1 MKTYKLWLALWCFLA
16 VPAVFPTFAQV
27 TQAQTSTDS
36 TAKAEAVSDS
46 GGHSSNT
53 ASDSS
58 NKMTSAAPAA
68 THVKDSA
75 DITAKA
81 EAVSDSIGH
90 PSNAAPDSSN
100 KMTPAMPA
108 ATHFKSEVDTTIQV
122 KGTRRDMDRL
132 GALSNAIQPTSEVTP
147 EAIYRK
153 NADDFTQAVTDEPGV
168 SVLTCCSSCGFKQI
182 QINGLGANQTTL
194 LVDGLPLYTPVTSF
208 YGVDALTTAGIADID
223 ISRGPGASL
232 LAPGAIGGA
241 MDVRFRDPTGTG
253 LTADAAIGNNGWDR
267 LSFSG
272 TTVTDSGKLGI
283 LVAAHHFEQGA
294 WFGDSSNV
302 SSSPSLKDESALLR
316 LNGLIGDNWSWNLRY
331 IHSFSQV
338 FGAANTSDYMGA
350 AVGNGGNSTPQY
362 VGGNVDS
369 AYIGNPQDIIEW
381 IQTERDEAA
390 GSLTWDSPTLGL
402 WQLRA
407 GYTVQT
413 QASEYENGADYAN
426 LDRNGV
432 ADLRWQGTTGANTIT
447 AGIDGNAER
456 MASQSYYYYDSLHI
470 TPDSYY
476 SNFGGAYGQDV
487 LNFGRGRDLSMALRL
502 DDIEVN
508 WFDKPG
514 SKIDN
519 FIAAP
524 RASLRWEFVEGLTG
538 RLSAGLGWRPP
549 LTFFELDHGLLN
561 DGFDIGVDKL
571 ETAEG
576 AGGSLSYY
584 KGPWDFTVAAFGTR
598 VSNLEFV
605 NTDTT
610 LPRPLLQSDS
620 IPLDFLDVDAEAS
633 YQPSAWLKLG
643 LGAAHD
649 QIPDAFKA
657 VELVA
662 AVETEVNGRL
672 QMDFGP
678 ASLSGDADW
687 IAPRDLTPY
696 GYAGQYNVFENGVAS
711 DPKSTNAPG
720 YVVVNLKATWKLR
733 PVVDLYAGAENLFN
747 ITQEGTFGDDPHYW
761 DASVNFNTSHI
772 WGPLRGRQLYVGLR
786 IKT

>member
-1 MKTYKLWLALWCFLA
+1 MRVYEITLSAWRCLALSGVLA
-16 VPAVFPTFAQV
+16 FVPASH
-27 TQAQTSTDS
+27 AQTVADS
-36 TAKAEAVSDS
+36 IARAEAAMVKDS
-46 GGHSSNT
+46 GGHSS
-53 ASDSS
+53 
-58 NKMTSAAPAA
+58 M
-68 THVKDSA
+68 
-75 DITAKA
+75 
-81 EAVSDSIGH
+81 G
-90 PSNAAPDSSN
+90 APDSSE
-100 KMTPAMPA
+100 KLTA
-108 ATHFKSEVDTTIQV
+108 APEEAHAASEVDTTIQIRG
-122 KGTRRDMDRL
+122 KRRDVDRL
-132 GALSNAIQPTSEVTP
+132 GALSNAIQPTSVVTP

-153 NADDFTQAVTDEPGV
+153 NADNFTQAVTDEPGV
-168 SVLTCCSSCGFKQI
+168 CVMTGCSSCGFKQI

-241 MDVRFRDPTGTG
+241 MDVRFRDPTRNG

-272 TTVTDSGKLGI
+272 TAVTDSGRFGV

-331 IHSFSQV
+331 MHSFSQV

-350 AVGNGGNSTPQY
+350 AVGNGGTSTPQY
-362 VGGNVDS
+362 GGGNVDS
-369 AYIGNPQDIIEW
+369 AYTGNPQDIIEW

-390 GSLTWDSPTLGL
+390 GALTWDSPNLGI

-407 GYTVQT
+407 GYSVQT

-432 ADLRWQGTTGANTIT
+432 ADLRWQGMAGPNTVT
-447 AGIDGNAER
+447 LGIDGNAER

-487 LNFGRGRDLSMALRL
+487 VNFGHQRDLSVALRL

-576 AGGSLSYY
+576 AGGSLSYD
-584 KGPWDFTVAAFGTR
+584 KGRWGFTVAAYGTR
-598 VSNLEFV
+598 VSNLEYV
-605 NTDTT
+605 DVDTT
-610 LPRPLLQSDS
+610 LPRPLLRSDS
-620 IPLDFLDVDAEAS
+620 LSLDFLDVDAEAS
-633 YQPSAWLKLG
+633 YLPSQWLKLG
-643 LGAAHD
+643 LGVEHE
-649 QIPDAFKA
+649 QIPNDFKA
-657 VELVA
+657 IELVA
-662 AVETEVNGRL
+662 AVETEVIGRL
-672 QMDFGP
+672 ELNRGP

-687 IAPRDLTPY
+687 TAPRDLAPY
-696 GYAGQYNVFENGVAS
+696 GYGQEYNVLNYTTGQVS

-720 YVVVNLKATWKLR
+720 YVVVNMKASWKLR
-733 PVVDLYAGAENLFN
+733 PMVDLYAGAENLFN

-761 DASVNFNTSHI
+761 DASGNFNTSHI

>member
-1 MKTYKLWLALWCFLA
+1 MQTYRVLLLGWCIMAMTAVLPAL
-16 VPAVFPTFAQV
+16 AQV
-27 TQAQTSTDS
+27 PPGQ
-36 TAKAEAVSDS
+36 
-46 GGHSSNT
+46 
-53 ASDSS
+53 
-58 NKMTSAAPAA
+58 
-68 THVKDSA
+68 
-75 DITAKA
+75 I
-81 EAVSDSIGH
+81 
-90 PSNAAPDSSN
+90 APDSSTN
-100 KMTPAMPA
+100 LAAAPAGPHP
-108 ATHFKSEVDTTIQV
+108 TSEIDTTIQV
-122 KGTRRDMDRL
+122 KGTRRDVDRL
-132 GALSNAIQPTSEVTP
+132 GALSNAIQPTSVVTP

-168 SVLTCCSSCGFKQI
+168 CVLTGCSSCGFKQI

-194 LVDGLPLYTPVTSF
+194 LVDGLPLYTAVTSF
-208 YGVDALTTAGIADID
+208 YGVDALTTAGVADID

-241 MDVRFRDPTGTG
+241 MDVRFRDPARNG
-253 LTADAAIGNNGWDR
+253 LTADAAIGNNSWDR
-267 LSFSG
+267 LAFSG
-272 TTVTDSGKLGI
+272 TAVTDSGRLGM
-283 LVAAHHFEQGA
+283 LVAAHHFEQGQ

-302 SSSPSLKDESALLR
+302 SSSPHLEDESALLR

-331 IHSFSQV
+331 MHSFSQV
-338 FGAANTSDYMGA
+338 FGAANTADYMGSA
-350 AVGNGGNSTPQY
+350 IGNGGSPTPQY

-369 AYIGNPQDIIEW
+369 PYTGNPQDIIEW

-390 GSLTWDSPTLGL
+390 GALTWDSPNLGI

-407 GYTVQT
+407 GYSVQT
-413 QASEYENGADYAN
+413 QKSEYENGADYAN

-432 ADLRWQGTTGANTIT
+432 ADLRWQGTAGANTVT
-447 AGIDGNAER
+447 LGIDGNAER

-487 LNFGRGRDLSMALRL
+487 LNFGHERDLSVALRL

-549 LTFFELDHGLLN
+549 LTWFELDHGLLN
-561 DGFDIGVDKL
+561 NGFDIGVDKL

-576 AGGSLSYY
+576 VGGSMSYD
-584 KGPWDFTVAAFGTR
+584 KGRWDFTAAAYGTR

-620 IPLDFLDVDAEAS
+620 IPLNFLDVDAEAS
-633 YQPSAWLKLG
+633 YLASQWLKLG
-643 LGAAHD
+643 LGVEHE
-649 QIPDAFKA
+649 QIPNDFKA

-662 AVETEVNGRL
+662 AVETEVIGRFE
-672 QMDFGP
+672 MNYGP

-687 IAPRDLTPY
+687 TAPRDLAPY
-696 GYAGQYNVFENGVAS
+696 GYGQEYNVLNYTTGQVS

-720 YVVVNLKATWKLR
+720 YVVVNMKATWKLR
-733 PVVDLYAGAENLFN
+733 PMVDLYAGAENLFN
-747 ITQEGTFGDDPHYW
+747 ITQEGTFGDNPHYW
-761 DASVNFNTSHI
+761 DASGNFNTSHI